1 MGRAIDL
8 FVTYRFIKLLV
19 TPFEK
24 TDAYRLGIIDADGKR
39 ILVPGTTNKPTP
51 LRTVEEKSAYTVLH
65 KLVFNIKKIFAKVP
79 GLRTKLGTYAAA
91 LFLLK
96 DTFKE
101 SVDDPDIF
109 EKEFM
114 KYLKEQGYEI
124 DDTISEEV
132 IGFGEVLP
140 KGEYKLANDILN
152 KEEEELSAKKGDKV
166 VAFDDEAPVDTIL
179 GVDIFPVVH
188 VKTQEKIYSGNER
201 EKIISYTL
209 TSIQTILAQ
218 NRFAKIAYEYF
229 KSLKEPYVSP
239 IASNIIKPIILM
251 SLIKLKVKNKLE
263 FTNMNLKKSLNS
275 IKNKIGEILG
285 HYPNLLVN
293 ISELTPKAIPSS
305 DIIKKYQRNL

>member
-24 TDAYRLGIIDADGKR
+24 TEAFKLGIIDKDGAR
-39 ILVPGTTNKPTP
+39 IRPPRDPKTNIRPAIEP
-51 LRTVEEKSAYTVLH
+51 LRTSEEKNSYTILH

-101 SVDDPDIF
+101 EVEDPDMF

-124 DDTISEEV
+124 DDSISEEV

-140 KGEYKLANDILN
+140 KGEYVLVNDILN

-166 VAFDDEAPVDTIL
+166 ISYEDEAPVDTIL
-179 GVDIFPVVH
+179 GVEIFPVVH
-188 VKTQEKIYSGNER
+188 VKSQEKIYV
-201 EKIISYTL
+201 
-209 TSIQTILAQ
+209 
-218 NRFAKIAYEYF
+218 
-229 KSLKEPYVSP
+229 SLEDIKEWKW
-239 IASNIIKPIILM
+239 NGK
-251 SLIKLKVKNKLE
+251 
-263 FTNMNLKKSLNS
+263 
-275 IKNKIGEILG
+275 
-285 HYPNLLVN
+285 
-293 ISELTPKAIPSS
+293 
-305 DIIKKYQRNL
+305 

>member
-24 TDAYRLGIIDADGKR
+24 TDAFKLGIIDEDGKR
-39 ILVPGTTNKPTP
+39 ILEPGTNKPTT
-51 LRTVEEKSAYTVLH
+51 LRTTEEKSAYTVLH

-79 GLRTKLGTYAAA
+79 GLRTKLGSYAAA

-101 SVDDPDIF
+101 SVDDPDVF

-124 DDTISEEV
+124 DDSISEEV

-140 KGEYKLANDILN
+140 KGEYTLANDILS
-152 KEEEELSAKKGDKV
+152 KEEDELTAKKGDKV

-179 GVDIFPVVH
+179 GVDIFSVVH
-188 VKTQEKIYSGNER
+188 IKTQEKIYVG
-201 EKIISYTL
+201 
-209 TSIQTILAQ
+209 
-218 NRFAKIAYEYF
+218 
-229 KSLKEPYVSP
+229 
-239 IASNIIKPIILM
+239 
-251 SLIKLKVKNKLE
+251 LE
-263 FTNMNLKKSLNS
+263 DLN
-275 IKNKIGEILG
+275 
-285 HYPNLLVN
+285 
-293 ISELTPKAIPSS
+293 
-305 DIIKKYQRNL
+305 Q

>member
-24 TDAYRLGIIDADGKR
+24 TDAYKLGIIDENGNR
-39 ILVPGTTNKPTP
+39 IMPPPKGGVRQTKPASLNTT
-51 LRTVEEKSAYTVLH
+51 EEKNAYTILH

-101 SVDDPDIF
+101 SIDDPDVF

-124 DDTISEEV
+124 DDSISEEV

-140 KGEYKLANDILN
+140 KGEYALVNDILN
-152 KEEEELSAKKGDKV
+152 KEEEELSARKGDKV
-166 VAFDDEAPVDTIL
+166 ITYEDEAPIDTVL
-179 GVDIFPVVH
+179 GVDIFPVIH
-188 VKTQEKIYSGNER
+188 IKSQEKIYV
-201 EKIISYTL
+201 
-209 TSIQTILAQ
+209 
-218 NRFAKIAYEYF
+218 
-229 KSLKEPYVSP
+229 SLED
-239 IASNIIKPIILM
+239 IK
-251 SLIKLKVKNKLE
+251 
-263 FTNMNLKKSLNS
+263 
-275 IKNKIGEILG
+275 
-285 HYPNLLVN
+285 
-293 ISELTPKAIPSS
+293 
-305 DIIKKYQRNL
+305 